1 MEKVITRFPPSP
13 TGYLH
18 IGGARTALFNWL
30 FARHHGGR
38 FILRIEDTDVARST
52 ETSIQAIL
60 EAMEWLG
67 LDWDEGPYYQTRR
80 MEVYREYLNR
90 LLDSGHAY
98 YCDCSP
104 EDLEERRKAAMAT
117 GAKPKYDGRCRHRG
131 LGPAPGRVVRFRT
144 PDMGSTVLDDLV
156 KGPIAFDNAELD
168 DLVIQRGDGIPTYNF
183 AVVVDDITM
192 EMTHVIRGDDHVNNT
207 PRQILIYE
215 ALSAPLPR
223 FAHVPMILGPDR
235 ARLSKRHGA
244 TSVMEYQRQG
254 YLPEAL
260 VNYLVRLGW
269 SWKDQEIF
277 SRDELVEKFTLD
289 NVGRAAGV
297 FDADKLLW
305 LNAHYLR
312 ERSPA
317 SLVPL
322 LQPFLEERGYPPR
335 PRSYLERAAETLQPR
350 ASTLAEM
357 ADTMKFYC
365 VDRLEYDPAA
375 AKKFLKPSMKE
386 PFGAIIA
393 ALEGLES
400 FDEKTLE
407 EVFRGTAE
415 DLGVKLGKLA
425 QPARVA
431 LTGVTASPGLFEVI
445 DILGKETVMARLKKA
460 LEHMESR

>member
-1 MEKVITRFPPSP
+1 
-13 TGYLH
+13 
-18 IGGARTALFNWL
+18 
-30 FARHHGGR
+30 
-38 FILRIEDTDVARST
+38 
-52 ETSIQAIL
+52 
-60 EAMEWLG
+60 
-67 LDWDEGPYYQTRR
+67 
-80 MEVYREYLNR
+80 
-90 LLDSGHAY
+90 
-98 YCDCSP
+98 
-104 EDLEERRKAAMAT
+104 
-117 GAKPKYDGRCRHRG
+117 
-131 LGPAPGRVVRFRT
+131 
-144 PDMGSTVLDDLV
+144 
-156 KGPIAFDNAELD
+156 
-168 DLVIQRGDGIPTYNF
+168 
-183 AVVVDDITM
+183 
-192 EMTHVIRGDDHVNNT
+192 
-207 PRQILIYE
+207 
-215 ALSAPLPR
+215 LSAPLPR

-244 TSVMEYQRQG
+244 TSVMEYQRRG

-269 SWKDQEIF
+269 SWKDREIF

-375 AKKFLKPSMKE
+375 AKKFLKPSVKE
-386 PFGAIIA
+386 PFGAAIA

-407 EVFRGTAE
+407 EAFRRTAE

-425 QPARVA
+425 QPVRVA
-431 LTGVTASPGLFEVI
+431 VTGGTISPPIYDTLL
-445 DILGKETVMARLKKA
+445 ILGRHKA
-460 LEHMESR
+460 LARIDRCLAARRGS